1 MNLKLMVVAALVA
14 CSAVAMPTDDELAK
28 ATKEVQASLE
38 TQIAAWQEG
47 RISAGDL
54 AALMFRRSRRFK
66 DEALHYACLQMAFEM
81 AVRVNDVL
89 LAADILEKIAA
100 DTKDFGRK
108 EKGKLVR
115 RAFKGA
121 DKDKGPA
128 KKADK
133 VDAEM
138 LGNRRFLPYV
148 ELELDKRAYM
158 KSVSIS
164 DTTAYTVAL
173 MKHIHVPNFDVKPT
187 TTLAEMVTFLNIG
200 SRKHNRH
207 WPSIGVKIVL
217 KAAKGEP
224 IPAFPEVHAKNVSI
238 YDAVGFIAKATGYT
252 FEVKDDHVIIFKKD
266 GAAKKN
272 QHEAK

>member
-1 MNLKLMVVAALVA
+1 MKLKLMAVAALVA

-66 DEALHYACLQMAFEM
+66 DEAQRYACLQMAFEM
-81 AVRVNDVL
+81 AVRVADVS
-89 LAADILEKIAA
+89 LAADILETVAA
-100 DTKDFGRK
+100 DTKDFGKEELRK
-108 EKGKLVR
+108 FR
-115 RAFKGA
+115 RKAFKKEYFEKMNG
-121 DKDKGPA
+121 
-128 KKADK
+128 
-133 VDAEM
+133 V
-138 LGNRRFLPYV
+138 RFIPYL
-148 ELELDKRAYM
+148 ELEEEKRAYM

-164 DTTAYTVAL
+164 DATAYTVAL

-187 TTLAEMVTFLNIG
+187 TTLAGMVTFLNIA
-200 SRKHNRH
+200 SRKHDLH
-207 WPSIGVKIVL
+207 TPGKGVKIVL

-224 IPAFPEVHAKNVSI
+224 VPAFPEVHAKNVSI
-238 YDAVGFIAKATGYT
+238 YDAVDFIAKATGYT
-252 FEVKDDHVIIFKKD
+252 FEVKDDRVIIFKKD

-272 QHEAK
+272 QQETK